1 MSRAMVDLRLVL
13 TANHSDPPSVSA
25 SWRLPQRLSH
35 LTPFTLLGMRDKSYD
50 ATGVVYY
57 DDRGAY
63 MRVLLIHPLDPDPVE
78 LRVGRPP
85 RRVRAHV
92 VLGGAFLRVV
102 PRGDAARHDVAIG
115 DGAEVAAVF
124 RIVHDRHDR
133 DVLHAHQRGHLGAGG
148 AGGGDVGIGNH
159 HLGCAQPDLPGVRP
173 DRGLDPR
180 R

>member
-1 MSRAMVDLRLVL
+1 
-13 TANHSDPPSVSA
+13 
-25 SWRLPQRLSH
+25 
-35 LTPFTLLGMRDKSYD
+35 MRDKSYD

-63 MRVLLIHPLDPDPVE
+63 MRVLLIQPLDPEPVE
-78 LRVGRPP
+78 LRVGRHD
-85 RRVRAHV
+85 RRVGAHV
-92 VLGGAFLRVV
+92 VLGRAFLGIV

-148 AGGGDVGIGNH
+148 AGGGDVRIGDHNVRCSQ
-159 HLGCAQPDLPGVRP
+159 LDLTGVR
-173 DRGLDPR
+173 R
-180 R
+180 RDDQVDTRRRDAEWI